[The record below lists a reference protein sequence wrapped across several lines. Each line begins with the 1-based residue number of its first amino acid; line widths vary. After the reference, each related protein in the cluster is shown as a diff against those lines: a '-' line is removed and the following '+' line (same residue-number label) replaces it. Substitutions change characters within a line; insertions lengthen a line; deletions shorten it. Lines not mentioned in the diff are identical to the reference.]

1 MRGESPGERKVTLM
15 NRVRIVAALVAA
27 GVGLGLVSASVAQE
41 KREAVDD
48 RTFVMKASAAG
59 LAGINLAMQAE
70 KQSSNEEVKKFARHI
85 VRDHTKANEELN
97 KLADKK
103 RLTVARTMDQKHTRM
118 ATRLAGMTGEAFD
131 RDFVRQMVAD
141 HDEAVQLF
149 EAEAKNGQ
157 DADLKEFASKTL
169 PTLKEHR
176 KMARD
181 LAKTVGVKEKSKT
194 P

>member
-1 MRGESPGERKVTLM
+1 M
-15 NRVRIVAALVAA
+15 NRVRILAALVAA
-27 GVGLGLVSASVAQE
+27 VMGLGLASASVGQE
-41 KREAVDD
+41 KTKAIDD
-48 RTFVMKASAAG
+48 QTFVMKASAAG
-59 LAGINLAMQAE
+59 LAEVNLAMQAE
-70 KQSSNEEVKKFARHI
+70 KQASNEDVKKFARHMI
-85 VRDHTKANEELN
+85 RDHTKANQELN

-103 RLTVARTMDQKHTRM
+103 RITVAQRMDPRHQAL
-118 ATRLAGMTGEAFD
+118 ATRLVGMTGEAFD
-131 RDFVRQMVAD
+131 RAYMTQMVAD
-141 HDEAVQLF
+141 HDEAVKLF

-176 KMARD
+176 KMAHD